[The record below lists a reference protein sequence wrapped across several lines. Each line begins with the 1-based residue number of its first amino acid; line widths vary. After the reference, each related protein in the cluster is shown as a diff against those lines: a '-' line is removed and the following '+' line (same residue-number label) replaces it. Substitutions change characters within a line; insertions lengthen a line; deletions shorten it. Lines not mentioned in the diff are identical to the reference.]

1 MRAWHFV
8 EVGTPLQGVDLAD
21 PTPSEGEVVVD
32 IKAAGLCHT
41 DISFIDGDVPGMPTH
56 VPIVLG
62 HEVAGVI
69 SAVGAGVSG
78 FAIGDRVGLAP
89 VGHFGPGVGRDGGYA
104 EKTRATVEE
113 LVPVPPHVTFAQ
125 AAAATDSG
133 ATAYHAVRAVGEV
146 ASGMRVGIVGL
157 GGLGQIGAR
166 IAVLQGA
173 QVHVTDIRPELASVA
188 KALGA
193 AGFYTDSGEF
203 AALGLDVVVDF
214 AGMDTTRTAVAAVRP
229 GGRVVQIGSGRPEAT
244 ISVVDLVVR
253 SIQLIGSLGAT
264 KEDVV
269 AVYDL
274 LESGELDPL
283 IVTVGFDDIP
293 DGLERLRRGES
304 QGRVVAVLG

>member
-8 EVGTPLQGVDLAD
+8 EVGKPLEGVELAD
-21 PTPSEGEVVVD
+21 PVPSAGEVVVD

-41 DISFIDGDVPGMPTH
+41 DISFMDGQVPGMPTH
-56 VPIVLG
+56 LPIVLG

-69 SAVGAGVSG
+69 SALGEGVTGFTVGDA
-78 FAIGDRVGLAP
+78 VGLAP

-104 EKTRATVEE
+104 EKTLATVEE
-113 LVPVPPHVTFAQ
+113 LVRVPEHVTFAQ

-133 ATAYHAVRAVGEV
+133 ATAYHAVRTVGEV
-146 ASGMRVGIVGL
+146 AEGTRVGIVGL

-166 IAVLQGA
+166 IAVLRGA
-173 QVHVTDIRPELASVA
+173 EVHVTDIRPELADIA
-188 KALGA
+188 RDLGA
-193 AGFYTDSGEF
+193 AGFHTDADEF
-203 AALGLDVVVDF
+203 TSLGLDVVVDF
-214 AGMDTTRTAVAAVRP
+214 AGMDTTRMAVAAVHP
-229 GGRVVQIGSGRPEAT
+229 GGRVVQIGSGRPDAT

-253 SIQLIGSLGAT
+253 SVQLIGSLGAA
-264 KEDVV
+264 KDDVV

-274 LESGELDPL
+274 LEAGQLDPL

-304 QGRVVAVLG
+304 EGRAVAVLD